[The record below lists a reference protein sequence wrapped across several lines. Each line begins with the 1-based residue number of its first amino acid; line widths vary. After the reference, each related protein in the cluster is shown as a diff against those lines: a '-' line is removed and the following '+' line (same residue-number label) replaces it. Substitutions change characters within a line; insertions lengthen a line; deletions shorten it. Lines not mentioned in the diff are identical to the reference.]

1 MPRIKKMKLKIP
13 FGKRKYLFGN
23 HTHATQKNSNQ
34 K

>member
-1 MPRIKKMKLKIP
+1 MKLKVP

-23 HTHATQKNSNQ
+23 HTYATQKNSNQ